1 MNTGEHNVMKQQL
14 RWLFSIS
21 ALRLQGES
29 DESQG
34 DGKLVYGNAIKKNA
48 DNNTKGWVIGRK
60 FTLQWMSSDMI
71 TAIPFDVFF
80 CVFIFGVV

>member
-34 DGKLVYGNAIKKNA
+34 DGKLVYGNAIKKML
-48 DNNTKGWVIGRK
+48 TIIQKGG
-60 FTLQWMSSDMI
+60 LSGGSSRYN
-71 TAIPFDVFF
+71 
-80 CVFIFGVV
+80 G